1 MIRESLSQ
9 AADLLFTGGEVWSII
24 LRSLIVSGTA
34 VLLATVVSIP
44 LGLIIGLSRF
54 TGRGPLVA
62 VINTGMALPP
72 VVAGLLVFLLLSRSG
87 PLGSLGLLY
96 TKQAMVVAQLVLAIP
111 LVLGITISAIKNVP
125 QQALLQARS
134 LGANRLQT
142 AMVALREARLMLL
155 VAIIAGMGRV
165 IAEVGAVMMVGGNI
179 RGETQVMTTAIM
191 EEVRKGEFALGL
203 ALGMILLVIAFTAN
217 GVMARIERQAMGA

>member
-9 AADLLFTGGEVWSII
+9 AADLLFTGGEVWAII

-134 LGANRLQT
+134 LGANRLQM

>member
-87 PLGSLGLLY
+87 PLGSLGLD
-96 TKQAMVVAQLVLAIP
+96 
-111 LVLGITISAIKNVP
+111 
-125 QQALLQARS
+125 
-134 LGANRLQT
+134 
-142 AMVALREARLMLL
+142 
-155 VAIIAGMGRV
+155 
-165 IAEVGAVMMVGGNI
+165 
-179 RGETQVMTTAIM
+179 
-191 EEVRKGEFALGL
+191 RKS
-203 ALGMILLVIAFTAN
+203 
-217 GVMARIERQAMGA
+217 GV

>member
-9 AADLLFTGGEVWSII
+9 AADLLFTGGEVWAII